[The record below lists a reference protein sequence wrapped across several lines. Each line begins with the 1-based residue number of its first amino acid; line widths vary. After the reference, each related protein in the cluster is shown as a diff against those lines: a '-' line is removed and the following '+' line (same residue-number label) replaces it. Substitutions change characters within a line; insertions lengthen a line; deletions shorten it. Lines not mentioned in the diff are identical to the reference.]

1 MFRNGRMN
9 RMSDNRALYLECAAG
24 ISGDMLVAALLDLGA
39 DKEKLIRVLHT
50 IPAGGFEVKI
60 SRVKKAGLDCC
71 DFDVVLDEEH
81 ENHDHD
87 MAYLHGEGH
96 EHGHGADEAAGH
108 AGHEHHHAHMHRGL
122 QEITEILGK
131 TQMSTPAREIAGRI
145 FDILAEAEAKAHG
158 VPKEEV
164 HFHEVGA
171 IDSIVDIVAIAVC
184 TDDLGIEQIIVPH
197 LNEGSGTIRCQHGIL
212 PVPVPAVTGIVSA
225 YGICMKIMDVQGEF
239 VTPTGAAAVAAL
251 RTSDRL
257 PEQFRIMKTGL
268 GAGKREYEVA
278 GILRAMVITAGEQE
292 NRICKLESNIDDCSG
307 EALGHVMN
315 LLLEAGA
322 RDVHYI
328 PVYMKKNRPGWQLN
342 VICMPEDI
350 QRLEKIIFMQTTTIG
365 IRRVMMERTAL
376 ERTVQTVHTAFGD
389 AEVKVCEYEGIKR
402 FYPEYES
409 VIQLCSRSGMGYPE
423 MYAQV
428 QQLAA
433 GEKQ

>member
-1 MFRNGRMN
+1 M
-9 RMSDNRALYLECAAG
+9 
-24 ISGDMLVAALLDLGA
+24 
-39 DKEKLIRVLHT
+39 
-50 IPAGGFEVKI
+50 
-60 SRVKKAGLDCC
+60 
-71 DFDVVLDEEH
+71 
-81 ENHDHD
+81 
-87 MAYLHGEGH
+87 
-96 EHGHGADEAAGH
+96 
-108 AGHEHHHAHMHRGL
+108 
-122 QEITEILGK
+122 
-131 TQMSTPAREIAGRI
+131 
-145 FDILAEAEAKAHG
+145 
-158 VPKEEV
+158 
-164 HFHEVGA
+164 
-171 IDSIVDIVAIAVC
+171 
-184 TDDLGIEQIIVPH
+184 PH

-268 GAGKREYEVA
+268 GAGKREYEIA

-365 IRRVMMERTAL
+365 IRRVMMERTVL